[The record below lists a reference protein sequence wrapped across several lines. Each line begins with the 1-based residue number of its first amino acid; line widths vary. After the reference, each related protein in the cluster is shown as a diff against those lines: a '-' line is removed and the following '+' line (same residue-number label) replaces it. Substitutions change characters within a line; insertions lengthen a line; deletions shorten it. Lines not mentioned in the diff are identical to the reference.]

1 MIQYHCS
8 SNMQTLVSQLYLYL
22 SPLGGWEWGVCVSP
36 CVRDF
41 LCPPTPPPCRLMVVC
56 RFSQR
61 FLSGYINVSVRL
73 IVISYKHTSVGVCL
87 SLSLMRTLSFVYPGG
102 GCAATYI
109 GVAFLVRHSL
119 YRRQSQHILL
129 FFSSNN

>member
-22 SPLGGWEWGVCVSP
+22 SPLGGWRGESI
-36 CVRDF
+36 F
-41 LCPPTPPPCRLMVVC
+41 LRASVTFYVHLLFPCRLMVVC
-56 RFSQR
+56 LFSQR

-87 SLSLMRTLSFVYPGG
+87 SLIRTLSLVYL

-109 GVAFLVRHSL
+109 GVAFLVRHSI

-129 FFSSNN
+129 FFSNNN